1 MKGFAEAQYRWDNME
16 PPEFYDD
23 IEEVESD
30 YDGTYDPDYPDE
42 LTNEEY
48 DQREDAYIS
57 WMERG
62 SRGSYEM

>member
-1 MKGFAEAQYRWDNME
+1 MAREAFDLD

-23 IEEVESD
+23 IEADGMEPDD
-30 YDGTYDPDYPDE
+30 YPDDYPDE

-48 DQREDAYIS
+48 DRREDAYIA

-62 SRGSYEM
+62 SR